1 MRGSGTTSHPITPN
15 SNEYFY
21 EKKYV
26 SINSEDRNQINYPN
40 SNTFEIELPQDIC
53 NVASVRLYSWSFPAN
68 YDVFTPINNNVT
80 LSFVM
85 PIDTLYNP
93 PNPEEN
99 IQSQLYY
106 AIYTAL
112 SEYAD
117 TNHEYIIRIQSGFY
131 NPEQMANEL
140 TNKFNETV
148 SNIITAYLVLQ
159 GDADTTILNYFQ
171 SIGQY
176 RRFQIVYNSVSQK
189 LWFGNSADGFMLSN
203 DSKLF
208 VKNVLENNLCIKA
221 SALPETSNWGLPAF
235 LGFTRCPAQSFGTTD
250 YNLARFYYQSNFTST
265 DNGYWLLPDIPGIP
279 VYVCEAPFKINF
291 MGPAYIYMQIDP
303 FNCIDETS
311 PYNFSEFTV
320 KTNQTNSRIE
330 SFFAKIA
337 IPTTPISQWFD
348 DNMTPY
354 KYFNPPAE
362 RVRKLKIHL
371 RYHNG
376 QHVDFGLFPYSFMLE
391 FNILRPQFN
400 NSYAVRDAFNL
411 GQLQNK

>member
-117 TNHEYIIRIQSGFY
+117 TNHEYIIRIQSGLY

-140 TNKFNETV
+140 TT
-148 SNIITAYLVLQ
+148 
-159 GDADTTILNYFQ
+159 
-171 SIGQY
+171 
-176 RRFQIVYNSVSQK
+176 
-189 LWFGNSADGFMLSN
+189 LS
-203 DSKLF
+203 
-208 VKNVLENNLCIKA
+208 
-221 SALPETSNWGLPAF
+221 
-235 LGFTRCPAQSFGTTD
+235 
-250 YNLARFYYQSNFTST
+250 
-265 DNGYWLLPDIPGIP
+265 
-279 VYVCEAPFKINF
+279 
-291 MGPAYIYMQIDP
+291 
-303 FNCIDETS
+303 
-311 PYNFSEFTV
+311 
-320 KTNQTNSRIE
+320 
-330 SFFAKIA
+330 
-337 IPTTPISQWFD
+337 
-348 DNMTPY
+348 
-354 KYFNPPAE
+354 
-362 RVRKLKIHL
+362 
-371 RYHNG
+371 
-376 QHVDFGLFPYSFMLE
+376 
-391 FNILRPQFN
+391 
-400 NSYAVRDAFNL
+400 
-411 GQLQNK
+411 